1 MSHADTLRGIA
12 SGSHPGLSYAAVVA
26 LIAGVEALDT
36 LDRVRATLTD
46 LRDQQEAAWQSWDA
60 YDDIWDG
67 AVSDT
72 LKYAIHR
79 LTEAL
84 EGETNE

>member
-1 MSHADTLRGIA
+1 MNHADTLRGMA
-12 SGSHPGLSYAAVVA
+12 KAFQMVGSYERVDTCL
-26 LIAGVEALDT
+26 AGAEALDA
-36 LDRVRATLTD
+36 LERVRAVLTD
-46 LRDQQEAAWQSWDA
+46 LQSQQEAAWESWEA

-72 LKYAIHR
+72 LRYAIHR
-79 LTEAL
+79 ITEAL